1 MLQRIFGKDRIMYQQ
16 LNDEGRALIS
26 ELSQRHGF
34 SQDAVE
40 HMLRAVWSGGGRQAQ
55 FGHPE
60 FGGMGQWSMGGM
72 IMIGDMFNNSLKA
85 RVDSLCNDV
94 SGALS
99 NRTLFAPVPQQQVS
113 SGQQQW
119 QGGSSGVSYASSGMG
134 MNSGWPSEF
143 GQPASQGSQNNMRY
157 AIFPQT
163 RRLAISDNGRVTV
176 YDTGDHNIGGIGQ
189 AQSGDQTLTFTSQY
203 GLVSVGDL
211 PVVSSGEGGNAQ
223 PAPEPTPQSNSTFQP
238 DQSFWNQGV
247 HEQQPE
253 PPRQTSQPE
262 APRAPAEDDIFGR
275 IEKLADLHTRG
286 ILSDDEFQS
295 KKTELLSRL

>member
-1 MLQRIFGKDRIMYQQ
+1 MYQQ

-34 SQDAVE
+34 SQGAVE
-40 HMLRAVWSGGGRQAQ
+40 HMVHAVSSGGGRQAQ

-72 IMIGDMFNNSLKA
+72 IMIGDMFNNGLKA

-99 NRTLFAPVPQQQVS
+99 NRTLFAPVPQPQVS

-134 MNSGWPSEF
+134 MSSSWPFEL

-203 GLVSVGDL
+203 GLVSVANL
-211 PVVSSGEGGNAQ
+211 PVVQEAGDGGQPSGQPEQQGNS
-223 PAPEPTPQSNSTFQP
+223 PTPEATPQP
-238 DQSFWNQGV
+238 
-247 HEQQPE
+247 
-253 PPRQTSQPE
+253 SQPE
-262 APRAPAEDDIFGR
+262 QPWQAAPQSQSPAEDDIFGR
-275 IEKLADLHTRG
+275 IEKLADLHARG

>member
-1 MLQRIFGKDRIMYQQ
+1 MYQQ

-34 SQDAVE
+34 SQGAVE
-40 HMLRAVWSGGGRQAQ
+40 HMVHAVSSGGGRQAQ

-72 IMIGDMFNNSLKA
+72 IMIGDMFNNGLKA

-99 NRTLFAPVPQQQVS
+99 NRTLFAPVPQPQVS

-134 MNSGWPSEF
+134 MNSGWPSEL

-203 GLVSVGDL
+203 GLVSLANL
-211 PVVSSGEGGNAQ
+211 PVVQGGGDGGQSSGQSAQQGNS
-223 PAPEPTPQSNSTFQP
+223 PTPEAPPQP
-238 DQSFWNQGV
+238 
-247 HEQQPE
+247 
-253 PPRQTSQPE
+253 SQPE
-262 APRAPAEDDIFGR
+262 QPWQAAPQSPSPAEDDIFGR
-275 IEKLADLHTRG
+275 IEKLADLHARG